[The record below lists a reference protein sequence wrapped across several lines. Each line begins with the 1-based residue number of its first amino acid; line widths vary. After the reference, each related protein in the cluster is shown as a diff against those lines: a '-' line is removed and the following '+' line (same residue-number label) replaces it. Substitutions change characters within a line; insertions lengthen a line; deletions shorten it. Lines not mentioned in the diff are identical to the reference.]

1 MRLIVAIS
9 LCVSNRHGA
18 HGFTTRTCVFL
29 EWPTFRETIVR
40 LWWIAVAASEP
51 SMVDK
56 GLSSFFAGGE
66 QAPAID
72 DGGVNR
78 QNPS

>member
-1 MRLIVAIS
+1 LPVA
-9 LCVSNRHGA
+9 LCLSDRHGA
-18 HGFTTRTCVFL
+18 HGFTTGTFVFVKS
-29 EWPTFRETIVR
+29 PTFRETIVG
-40 LWWIAVAASEP
+40 LGWIAVAASKA

-56 GLSSFFAGGE
+56 GLPLLFAFGGE

-72 DGGVNR
+72 DSCVNR